1 MSKNND
7 DFLKEL
13 LNDFKLEAAEHLQ
26 NMVGALLELEKD
38 PDGPG
43 NERLVELIFRET
55 HSMKGAARAVNL
67 LKIEQLCMSMED
79 VFQKLK
85 KKELKPAVQQI
96 EVFFQAADLLE
107 AMLRQL
113 DQPSSV
119 VSENSFI
126 GVTQQLKML
135 ASQAIRKE
143 ELPAYTV
150 ISPMP
155 AIPVVVSAD
164 HRNGT
169 PANEPV
175 EQRTEKDTV
184 RVATSKLFEVLHLTE
199 ELIAGRNELLFFSD
213 QLQLIA
219 GRLERWRLH
228 HQESL
233 LKDDTVKDS
242 GSAEHLKNITDEL
255 SSLNKMIKQ
264 HQRASAHAVDDVVHS
279 VKQTLLQP
287 FSSLFQLVPRIVRDL
302 SKEYK
307 KEIELE
313 LTGGDTEIDRRIL
326 EQMKDPLIHLIRNC
340 IDHGIESPE
349 QRLSRKKSRSG
360 KISIEVSVDTSQKI
374 YIRIQDDGA
383 GIDKQK
389 LLASALKSGQL
400 TTDEAAALSDAEIT
414 LLIFASGLSTSPFV
428 TDVSGRG
435 LGMAIVAEKV
445 EELGGS
451 IQVESQLG
459 EGTTFTV
466 LLPQTLTTFNGIL
479 VTASE
484 QLFLIPS
491 SSVVRAVRFT
501 ADELISVETK
511 KSLKLGD
518 ELVGIVRLA
527 EVLEL
532 RKRHYPGRTILQG
545 LVIHHTHHKLILV
558 VDEIQGEQS
567 AVVKSLGP
575 LLRQVKNI
583 AGASVLGSGKL
594 VPVLSVAELMSS
606 ATGKSLSDDR
616 ISTPDTEEKTVSV
629 LVAEDSITIR
639 NMLRNYLESAGYRV
653 RTAIDG
659 QEAYDILA
667 DESFD
672 IVVSDVEMPRMN
684 GFELTASI
692 RKVPGLEQLPVI
704 LVTALESADDRSKGM
719 EAGANA
725 YIVKSSFEKGNLLDT
740 IKRLVG

>member
-1 MSKNND
+1 MGKSND

-13 LNDFKLEAAEHLQ
+13 LNDFKQEAAEHLQ

-38 PDGPG
+38 LDGPG

-85 KKELKPAVQQI
+85 KKELAPSIQQI

-126 GVTQQLKML
+126 GITQQLKML

-143 ELPAYTV
+143 MPPAHT
-150 ISPMP
+150 
-155 AIPVVVSAD
+155 VVSPSPAPAVAVSVD
-164 HRNGT
+164 ERNAA
-169 PANEPV
+169 PPNEAV
-175 EQRTEKDTV
+175 ELRTDKDTV

-199 ELIAGRNELLFFSD
+199 ELIAGRNELKFFSD

-219 GRLERWRLH
+219 GRLEQWRLQ
-228 HQESL
+228 HQDL
-233 LKDDTVKDS
+233 LLNDTSEKEL
-242 GSAEHLKNITDEL
+242 GSSDRLKNLNDEL
-255 SSLNKMIKQ
+255 SSLNKMLKQ

-287 FSSLFQLVPRIVRDL
+287 FTALFQLVPRIVRDL

-313 LTGGDTEIDRRIL
+313 LTGGDIEIDRRIL

-349 QRLSRKKSRSG
+349 RRLSCKKPRSG
-360 KISIEVSVDTSQKI
+360 KISVEVSVDAFQKI
-374 YIRIQDDGA
+374 HIGISDDGA
-383 GIDKQK
+383 GIDKQQ

-400 TTDEAAALSDAEIT
+400 TADEAAALSDDEIT

-459 EGTTFTV
+459 EGTRFTV
-466 LLPQTLTTFNGIL
+466 MLPQTLTTFNGIL

-491 SSVVRAVRFT
+491 SSVLRAVRFS
-501 ADELISVETK
+501 ADELIAVEAK

-532 RKRHYPGRTILQG
+532 RKRHYPGRTLFQG
-545 LVIHHTHHKLILV
+545 LVVQHAHHKLIVV

-567 AVVKSLGP
+567 TVVKSLGP

-583 AGASVLGSGKL
+583 AGACVLGSGKL

-616 ISTPDTEEKTVSV
+616 LKSQETEEKTVSV

-639 NMLRNYLESAGYRV
+639 NMLRNYLETAGYRV
-653 RTAIDG
+653 RTAFDG
-659 QEAYDILA
+659 QEAFDILA
-667 DESFD
+667 DEAFD

-684 GFELTASI
+684 GFELTANI